1 MKIFAI
7 NGSPRKDWNTAT
19 ILNKVLEGAASQG
32 AKTEIIHLYD
42 INYKGCVSCF
52 GCKLKNGKSYGK
64 CAYKDGLTPLL
75 DKLENADA
83 VILGSPVY
91 FGNMTGE
98 MKSFIE
104 RFAYPYLVY
113 DENYS
118 SLYPKKIN
126 IGLIYTMNVDENR
139 MKMMGYEHSFNLTE
153 MFMKRTFG
161 EAETLLVK
169 DTYQFADYS
178 NYVCSAFDPAQK
190 AEINKKQF
198 PIDCQKAFDMGVKFA
213 TKN

>member
-1 MKIFAI
+1 MEIFAI

-19 ILNKVLEGAASQG
+19 ILNRVLEGAASQG
-32 AKTEIIHLYD
+32 AQTEIIHLYD
-42 INYKGCVSCF
+42 IDYKGCISCF

-75 DKLENADA
+75 EKLENADA

-98 MKSFIE
+98 MRSFIE

-139 MKMMGYEHSFNLTE
+139 VKMMGYEQTFNIIE

-161 EAETLLVK
+161 EAETMLIK

-178 NYVCSAFDPAQK
+178 KYVCTAFDPVKK
-190 AEINKKQF
+190 AEINEKQF
-198 PIDCQKAFDMGVKFA
+198 PIDYQKAFDMGVKFA
-213 TKN
+213 AKN